1 MGDFPDDLFGLGI
14 LRGGLEKAD
23 VFGRSLGED
32 SVKKSSEKYF

>member
-23 VFGRSLGED
+23 VFRQKLG
-32 SVKKSSEKYF
+32 